1 MQTNLA
7 EFTNKIDEQSELEN
21 IIRSCV
27 HCGFCNATCPTYLLT
42 GNELNGPR
50 GRIYLIKEMLEG
62 GNVSQH
68 TQHYLDQCL
77 GCRACETTCPSGVE
91 YSRLMDLAAV
101 VVEDKVSRPYF
112 DRIIRQLIL
121 IVFPYRQ
128 RFKRL
133 MQLATLFKPC
143 LPKSFANLIPK
154 NTVLKKQALPLHKR
168 TVLCLSGCVQ
178 PALAPKIDLAAERLL
193 NKFEISLVQIKE
205 PMCCGALSYHL
216 SEHDKAKLSAKK
228 NIDSCWPLIEQ
239 GVEAITMTASGCGLA
254 LKEYVTLLQYDSEY
268 AEKAKQ
274 FSVLVK
280 DISEILILE
289 DLSGFSADNKRVA
302 FQSPCSLQ
310 HGQGLSGVV
319 QLVLQR
325 AGLQL
330 VATKNSHLC
339 CGSAGVYSILQADMA
354 EQLRDQKLADL
365 SVEDADCIVTAN
377 IGCLS
382 HLQAKSEKPIVHWLE
397 LLESVG
403 RI

>member
-7 EFTNKIDEQSELEN
+7 KFTKTIDEHSELEN

-27 HCGFCNATCPTYLLT
+27 HCGFCNASCPTYLLT

-128 RFKRL
+128 RFNMLLQFARL
-133 MQLATLFKPC
+133 LKPC
-143 LPKSFANLIPK
+143 LPKSFADLIPK
-154 NTVLKKQALPLHKR
+154 KIVAKDQVQQLYKR
-168 TVLCLSGCVQ
+168 KVLCLSGCVQ
-178 PALAPKIDLAAERLL
+178 PTLAPTIDLAAERLL

-216 SEHDKAKLSAKK
+216 SEQKMIYSRIINLLFAL
-228 NIDSCWPLIEQ
+228 NLI
-239 GVEAITMTASGCGLA
+239 II
-254 LKEYVTLLQYDSEY
+254 LLH
-268 AEKAKQ
+268 
-274 FSVLVK
+274 
-280 DISEILILE
+280 IICI
-289 DLSGFSADNKRVA
+289 GF
-302 FQSPCSLQ
+302 
-310 HGQGLSGVV
+310 
-319 QLVLQR
+319 
-325 AGLQL
+325 
-330 VATKNSHLC
+330 
-339 CGSAGVYSILQADMA
+339 
-354 EQLRDQKLADL
+354 
-365 SVEDADCIVTAN
+365 
-377 IGCLS
+377 
-382 HLQAKSEKPIVHWLE
+382 
-397 LLESVG
+397 
-403 RI
+403 

>member
-1 MQTNLA
+1 M
-7 EFTNKIDEQSELEN
+7 
-21 IIRSCV
+21 
-27 HCGFCNATCPTYLLT
+27 LL
-42 GNELNGPR
+42 
-50 GRIYLIKEMLEG
+50 
-62 GNVSQH
+62 QF
-68 TQHYLDQCL
+68 
-77 GCRACETTCPSGVE
+77 A
-91 YSRLMDLAAV
+91 RLL
-101 VVEDKVSRPYF
+101 
-112 DRIIRQLIL
+112 
-121 IVFPYRQ
+121 
-128 RFKRL
+128 
-133 MQLATLFKPC
+133 KPC
-143 LPKSFANLIPK
+143 LPKSFADLIPK
-154 NTVLKKQALPLHKR
+154 KIVAKDQVQQLYKR
-168 TVLCLSGCVQ
+168 KVLCLSGCVQ
-178 PALAPKIDLAAERLL
+178 PTLAPTIDLAAERLL

-365 SVEDADCIVTAN
+365 SVEDAGCIVTAN